1 MPYDSAQ
8 AVRLRAH
15 LGCAER
21 VPHARH
27 GTDDATIERA
37 CADVP
42 VLVVPDWYVPAG
54 PGGADLVF
62 DTDLGTALTTRF
74 ETDGLILAHWTAA
87 KMRLS
92 AEYPEVPDQF
102 HGFFLDLDAHQGLP
116 PDDLLAFLA
125 GDSLDWPHRS
135 GAPVPTVLWERRAGC
150 AIGYTFARP
159 ILDRVEFEGRL
170 KTLFRLIEQ
179 EILRSA
185 LFEAEQVPVYDRLK
199 LDDKVL
205 LRTSL
210 HRLPRVIRTDK
221 PYNGHGARVVLLNEE
236 RLDPMTIPVAAPDDG
251 DEPEEDDEP
260 EDALARVR
268 RRARWD
274 QDLPRERYE
283 AYALA
288 ALRGECEDLAGL
300 DDGRRDQLFKSA
312 CRLGRF
318 VGAELLDE
326 DDVTDALE
334 DAADSAGMRDRNY
347 IGSAIR
353 NGLRWGTAHPWV
365 PDEDRD
371 GEEEVR

>member
-1 MPYDSAQ
+1 MPYDPAQ

-15 LGCAER
+15 LGCAEKL
-21 VPHARH
+21 PQARH

-37 CADVP
+37 FADVP

-54 PGGADLVF
+54 PAGADLVF

-92 AEYPEVPDQF
+92 ADYPEVPDQF
-102 HGFFLDLDAHQGLP
+102 HGFFLDLDAHDGVP

-125 GDSLDWPHRS
+125 GDCLDWPQRS
-135 GAPVPTVLWERRAGC
+135 GAPVPSVLWERRAGC
-150 AIGYTFARP
+150 AIGYAFGRP
-159 ILDRVEFEGRL
+159 ILDRAEFEGRL
-170 KTLFRLIEQ
+170 KALFRLIEQ

-185 LFEAEQVPVYDRLK
+185 LFEGEQVRVYDRLN
-199 LDDKVL
+199 LDDRVL

-221 PYNGHGARVVLLNEE
+221 HYNGHGARVVLLNTE
-236 RLDPMTIPVAAPDDG
+236 RLDPATIPVDPSDEGEDL
-251 DEPEEDDEP
+251 DEPEEEAAP
-260 EDALARVR
+260 EDALARAR
-268 RRARWD
+268 RLARWD
-274 QDLPRERYE
+274 EEVPRDRYE

-288 ALRGECEDLAGL
+288 ALHGECAKLADL
-300 DDGRRDQLFKSA
+300 DDGRREQLFLSA
-312 CRLGRF
+312 CRLGQF

-326 DDVTDALE
+326 DEVSEALE

-347 IGSAIR
+347 ILSAIR
-353 NGLRWGTAHPWV
+353 NGLRRGRENPWV
-365 PDEDRD
+365 PRDQQEDN
-371 GEEEVR
+371 